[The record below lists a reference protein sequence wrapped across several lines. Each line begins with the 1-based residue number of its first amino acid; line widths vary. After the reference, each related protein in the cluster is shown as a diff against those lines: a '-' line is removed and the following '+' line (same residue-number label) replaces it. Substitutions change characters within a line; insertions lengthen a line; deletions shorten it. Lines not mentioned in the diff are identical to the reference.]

1 MSDSSI
7 EKHARVFAAPKLD
20 KQGRQNLIG
29 LSKDELIALL
39 QEFQIPGFRAKQVW
53 HWIYQRGV
61 KTFDEMGNIPKDMKA
76 FLDDRFSVGRPTVET
91 EQRSKDGTIKWL
103 LKLDDGQMVETVF
116 IPEKTRG
123 TLCISSQIG
132 CTLTCTFCHT
142 GTQPLVRNLGAHELL
157 QQIMH
162 ARDVLDE
169 WPSTAVKEG
178 GRDFTNIVLMG
189 MGEPLYNYENVAKAM
204 KICMDDDGLCIS
216 KRRITLSTSGL
227 VPLITRCGEELNVNL
242 AISLHAVNDDLRSK
256 IMPINKKYPLAE
268 LIQACRDYPL
278 DKKRRITFEYVMLKD
293 INDSDKDAH
302 QLATLIGDIPA
313 KINLIPFNEW
323 PGSEFVCSD
332 RDRIEKFSQ
341 ILRDKGMDAPIRKTR
356 GDDIL
361 AACGQL
367 KSASK
372 RYKKQ

>member
-1 MSDSSI
+1 MTDSSI
-7 EKHARVFAAPKLD
+7 EKHERVFAAPKFD
-20 KQGRQNLIG
+20 SEGRQNIIG
-29 LSKDELIALL
+29 LSKDELIALM
-39 QEFQIPGFRAKQVW
+39 QEFQVPPFRAKQIW

-61 KTFDEMGNIPKDMKA
+61 QSFNDMNNIPKDMKA
-76 FLDDRFSVGRPTVET
+76 FLDDRFSIGRPKVET
-91 EQRSKDGTIKWL
+91 EQKSIDGTIKWL

-116 IPEKTRG
+116 IPEDTRG

-132 CTLTCTFCHT
+132 CTLTCKFCHT
-142 GTQPLVRNLGAHELL
+142 GTQPLVRNLGSHELL

-169 WPSTAVKEG
+169 WPSGGAKEG

-189 MGEPLYNYENVAKAM
+189 MGEPLYNYQNVAKAM
-204 KICMDDDGLCIS
+204 KICMDADGLAIS
-216 KRRITLSTSGL
+216 KRKITLSTSGV
-227 VPLITRCGEELNVNL
+227 VPMIIKCGEELNVNL
-242 AISLHAVNDDLRSK
+242 AISLHAANDDLRTE

-268 LIQACRDYPL
+268 LMDACRNYPL

-293 INDSDKDAH
+293 INDSDNDAH
-302 QLATLIGDIPA
+302 NLATLIGDIPA

-323 PGSEFVCSD
+323 PGSGFVVSD
-332 RDRIEKFSQ
+332 RARIERFAQ
-341 ILRDKGMDAPIRKTR
+341 ILRDKGLDAPIRKTR

-372 RYKKQ
+372 RFKKE